1 MFTTLIFTL
10 IKQNILKYLT
20 LNPNTTIKTLD
31 LGVKKLQF
39 FLILVTKSQII
50 EKKNLGISN
59 LVKKIE

>member
-1 MFTTLIFTL
+1 MFTTLIFTS

-20 LNPNTTIKTLD
+20 LKPNITIKTLD

-50 EKKNLGISN
+50 EKKSGDIKSCYKN
-59 LVKKIE
+59 